1 MTPCGPLVEA
11 AGPHWGRGSAPSGAR
26 PGAGPPQCDCLPKV
40 GGDAVVRQEYLADAR
55 RLVIKIGTRVVTR
68 RPHGLNTAFLH
79 DLASQCATL
88 QQQGGELVVVTSGA
102 VHLGRQAL
110 NLVAHGGA
118 DSVALRQA
126 AAAVGQVE
134 LMRQYREAFA
144 SYDLLTAQV
153 LLTPGDIAD
162 RQRYLYLRGALQA
175 LLEQRAVPIVNE
187 NDSVSVAGVTFGEND
202 KLAALIAAKV
212 HADLLIFLS
221 DQEGLF
227 TADPRAEPT
236 AELIPVVTP
245 GDDWVRRC
253 AQEAGGPESS
263 GGMLK
268 KLQAA
273 RTVAECG
280 IPAVM
285 ANGLVPGMVL
295 RLLSGEPVGTFF
307 VPAPRLSSRKSWI
320 ASATEPAGVVLVDDG
335 ARRALLSPDGS
346 SLLPSGIIG
355 VDGEFAAGDAVV
367 VRDQQ
372 GREIARGLCN
382 YSAAEVRRI
391 QGAQSRDIEQLLG
404 HIGQDEVMHRDNMVV
419 SAR

>member
-1 MTPCGPLVEA
+1 M
-11 AGPHWGRGSAPSGAR
+11 
-26 PGAGPPQCDCLPKV
+26 
-40 GGDAVVRQEYLADAR
+40 VRQEYVADAR

-88 QQQGGELVVVTSGA
+88 QQRGGEVVIVTSGA

-110 NLVAHGGA
+110 RLPPHSG

-134 LMRQYREAFA
+134 LMRQYKEAFA

-175 LLEQRAVPIVNE
+175 LLEQHAVPIINE

-202 KLAALIAAKV
+202 KLAALVAAKV
-212 HADLLIFLS
+212 HSDLLVFLS

-227 TADPRAEPT
+227 TADPQADPS

-253 AQEAGGPESS
+253 AEGPGGPESV

-285 ANGLVPGMVL
+285 ANGLLPGMVL
-295 RLLSGEPVGTFF
+295 RILSGEPVGTFF
-307 VPAPRLSSRKSWI
+307 VPAPRISSRKSWI
-320 ASATEPAGVVLVDDG
+320 VSATDPAGALVVDDG
-335 ARRALLSPDGS
+335 ARRALLSADGS
-346 SLLPSGIIG
+346 SLLPSGIVG
-355 VDGEFAAGDAVV
+355 VEGEFAAGDAVV
-367 VRDQQ
+367 VRDRE
-372 GREIARGLCN
+372 GREVARGLCS
-382 YSAAEVRRI
+382 YPADEVRRI
-391 QGAQSRDIEQLLG
+391 QGAQSRDIERLLG
-404 HIGQDEVMHRDNMVV
+404 HIGQDEVIHRDNMVV
-419 SAR
+419 SVR